1 MISPQLNCIL
11 NDKVH
16 WTEFNNHDN
25 EGKYGVYTTKE
36 NKIHIFVKI
45 PSILDWTKGLQPC
58 QK

>member
-1 MISPQLNCIL
+1 L